1 MGGNQTSRPSLV
13 SVGCR
18 SAFWSTLHQNLTLS
32 CLLTALG
39 NVKQSYGLIH
49 SRLWLRRDVSWS
61 TRNPFGTR
69 VNTSNRKEVWEAEK
83 HILAAGWPEGANL
96 LGLRSQR
103 ERDPLRACTMS
114 GHGCTPGL
122 QPRLDQAYLVPLEP
136 SLGVWGLLEVRSTA
150 GTLKAC
156 ESYTWGHSV
165 DTGPT
170 LFLISLSHTHSQHR
184 HSAWLQQSELLS
196 ASQFMKRSNLDRIKL
211 TWNLCL
217 LCNPDT
223 VQRCSVKKVFL
234 NHYHF

>member
-1 MGGNQTSRPSLV
+1 
-13 SVGCR
+13 
-18 SAFWSTLHQNLTLS
+18 
-32 CLLTALG
+32 
-39 NVKQSYGLIH
+39 
-49 SRLWLRRDVSWS
+49 
-61 TRNPFGTR
+61 
-69 VNTSNRKEVWEAEK
+69 
-83 HILAAGWPEGANL
+83 
-96 LGLRSQR
+96 
-103 ERDPLRACTMS
+103 MS

-122 QPRLDQAYLVPLEP
+122 QQRLDQAYLVPLEP

-170 LFLISLSHTHSQHR
+170 LFIISLSHTHSQHR
-184 HSAWLQQSELLS
+184 HSAWLQQSELWS
-196 ASQFMKRSNLDRIKL
+196 ASQFMKRSNLVRIKL

-234 NHYHF
+234 IIITFKKRGYLSKFITNIIELCFLDWKPFNFPHWKTADLLWHFRGDKRFPHCLIFNYSNYIHTTSSMNNYWPNSQILNIQKYSASQP